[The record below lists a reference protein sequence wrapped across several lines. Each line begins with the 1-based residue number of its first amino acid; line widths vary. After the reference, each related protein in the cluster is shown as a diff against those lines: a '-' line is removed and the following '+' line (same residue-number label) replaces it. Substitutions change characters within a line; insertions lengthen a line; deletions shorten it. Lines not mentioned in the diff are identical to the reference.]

1 MKKFLFII
9 KITLIILF
17 YNSYSFAV
25 VSTPTPT
32 IALNKIANSMSHSI
46 KNTSQNVINNNS
58 ATSKLI
64 NSSKLT
70 VGIQESAAKYGLS
83 IDSEAATIL
92 AGVDTSSSASISKAL
107 AQLKSNVTARGE
119 DYIPTL
125 DQDTIVYETDW
136 FALKKV
142 GAQSGEN
149 PSTMTNFD
157 YATTNDVFTAGVEQM
172 AKGKVYVNFQKGD
185 VWSDIQLKLTLVQET
200 NNAAA
205 NVQQAV
211 GYTTNV
217 GALKLDDKTGEP
229 IVPVV
234 AEDANRI
241 SQFWGISGTGFDSPS
256 EEVGGEHNTM
266 KASSTTLQGSCCSGS
281 WWDSAENRASE
292 YNHDN
297 DGGNQDAW
305 ESVYMHAKFT
315 TESEGSTALGSV
327 AIEGGHHDNNS
338 EESAFVASIERHEA
352 SGTITGKA
360 FEGN

>member
-1 MKKFLFII
+1 MKKLLFII
-9 KITLIILF
+9 KITLIIIF

-32 IALNKIANSMSHSI
+32 IALNKIANSMSHSV
-46 KNTSQNVINNNS
+46 KNTSQNVVNNNS
-58 ATSKLI
+58 ATSKLL

-70 VGIQESAAKYGLS
+70 AGIKESAAKYGLS
-83 IDSEAATIL
+83 IDTEAATIL
-92 AGVDTSSSASISKAL
+92 AGVDTSSSASISKAM
-107 AQLKSNVTARGE
+107 AQLESNVRGRDQ

-125 DQDTIVYETDW
+125 DQDTVVYETDW
-136 FALKKV
+136 FALQKV

-172 AKGKVYVNFQKGD
+172 AKGKVYVNFKKRD
-185 VWSDIQLKLTLVQET
+185 VWSDIELKLTLVQET

-205 NVQQAV
+205 NVQQSV
-211 GYTTNV
+211 SYTS
-217 GALKLDDKTGEP
+217 DTGTFDEVP
-229 IVPVV
+229 IV
-234 AEDANRI
+234 AEDVRRI
-241 SQFWGISGTGFDSPS
+241 SQTFGVSGTGFDFP
-256 EEVGGEHNTM
+256 EEGEHNTM
-266 KASSTTLQGSCCSGS
+266 KASSTTLQASCCSGS
-281 WWDSAENRASE
+281 WWSSAENRASE

-315 TESEGSTALGSV
+315 TESEGSIALGSV

-352 SGTITGKA
+352 SGSITGKA
-360 FEGN
+360 YEGN

>member
-92 AGVDTSSSASISKAL
+92 AGVDTSSSASISKAI
-107 AQLKSNVTARGE
+107 AQLKSNVDGRGQ

-125 DQDTIVYETDW
+125 DQDTIVYETEW

-185 VWSDIQLKLTLVQET
+185 VWSDIQLRLTLVQET

-211 GYTTNV
+211 SYTTEV
-217 GALKLDDKTGEP
+217 GALALNDNGDP

-234 AEDANRI
+234 AEDTQRI
-241 SQFWGISGTGFDSPS
+241 SQTFGVVGTGFDSP
-256 EEVGGEHNTM
+256 EEGDHNTM

-305 ESVYMHAKFT
+305 ESVFMHAKFT
-315 TESEGSTALGSV
+315 TASSEGGTAIGSV

>member
-1 MKKFLFII
+1 M
-9 KITLIILF
+9 
-17 YNSYSFAV
+17 
-25 VSTPTPT
+25 
-32 IALNKIANSMSHSI
+32 
-46 KNTSQNVINNNS
+46 Q
-58 ATSKLI
+58 
-64 NSSKLT
+64 
-70 VGIQESAAKYGLS
+70 
-83 IDSEAATIL
+83 
-92 AGVDTSSSASISKAL
+92 
-107 AQLKSNVTARGE
+107 
-119 DYIPTL
+119 
-125 DQDTIVYETDW
+125 
-136 FALKKV
+136 KV
-142 GAQSGEN
+142 GAQSDEN

-266 KASSTTLQGSCCSGS
+266 KASATALQATCCSGDS
-281 WWDSAENRASE
+281 FWDNTAKRVSE

-305 ESVYMHAKFT
+305 ESVYMHVKFT
-315 TESEGSTALGSV
+315 TASSEGGTAIGSV
-327 AIEGGHHDNNS
+327 AIEGGHHNDNTD
-338 EESAFVASIERHEA
+338 EAGFVASIERHEA
-352 SGTITGKA
+352 SCLSMLATNPA
-360 FEGN
+360 SSVLSL